1 MPKVFSE
8 NRKYLFERSSLL
20 TPNDTKT
27 IPFSDKSNKNCIQ
40 NLVNISN
47 KKNLKEKKLEKP
59 KSLEK
64 SLKINYIKCCK
75 KNHISEITERDKQI
89 VLSYYK
95 KLGKNHNRENDYSKG
110 LVIPVAIKRK
120 NDNKNLN
127 LLTIS

>member
-1 MPKVFSE
+1 
-8 NRKYLFERSSLL
+8 
-20 TPNDTKT
+20 
-27 IPFSDKSNKNCIQ
+27 
-40 NLVNISN
+40 VNISN
-47 KKNLKEKKLEKP
+47 KRNSKEKKLEKP

-95 KLGKNHNRENDYSKG
+95 KLGKNHNRKNDYLKG

>member
-8 NRKYLFERSSLL
+8 NRKYLFERISLL

-27 IPFSDKSNKNCIQ
+27 IPFSDKSNKNWIQ

-47 KKNLKEKKLEKP
+47 KRNSKEKKLEKP

-64 SLKINYIKCCK
+64 SLKINYIKCCE
-75 KNHISEITERDKQI
+75 KNHISKITERDKQI
-89 VLSYYK
+89 VLNYYK
-95 KLGKNHNRENDYSKG
+95 KLSKDHNRENDYLKG

-120 NDNKNLN
+120 KL
-127 LLTIS
+127 SKK